1 MTKVSRALHGKSS
14 SFNTKPPYATVPS
27 CCDPRLARYLSQ
39 TPTPSPLSACLCLYP
54 EKHFFCLIYF
64 EMSPKAAVT
73 PGHRP
78 QTRSQAAEAE
88 LSPGLEFPVRRR
100 TPGVG
105 AETSPTPKPRNTE
118 KLREQTLPNSSFAGR
133 SERNS
138 TSSSRASTRSR
149 DSTPASFVSARSTAG
164 SRSNFSKSPTPGS
177 FYSACSARDKTPSS
191 SSSYTSPRYSSS
203 SGASSSSSWSSSTNT
218 STSSEF
224 SDYSSHPST
233 PSVSSST
240 SSGIS
245 STVPPSPAPWRYDT
259 MDPPA
264 DPSIFS
270 IFLLRLHDSYLRS
283 ILAFWP
289 LLFYAFYQSRHW
301 MSDPSILYPHN
312 ITIVEALLEFIF
324 KVHIFLRGALVALWV
339 FRLLRS
345 PWTKDKPLLSPIWP
359 DEPIATSHPPNAFT
373 AWLAH
378 ARANPHLNPPV
389 SLNSGLPYGFDY
401 NQLDDNNHTFKIY
414 FDYMPS
420 HIRMQWERSAFEAL
434 EAYTTQRAYH
444 LRHIRTHL
452 DSALFR
458 AFPPLRSIFPSP
470 SPSRLAR
477 ALHTFKTIPWSTLFR
492 SLLLMYI
499 PFWGPNTLP
508 WLVGQTIA
516 LILITH
522 VYESL
527 AMRKVD
533 TVMRKC

>member
-1 MTKVSRALHGKSS
+1 MDLPT
-14 SFNTKPPYATVPS
+14 
-27 CCDPRLARYLSQ
+27 DLSI
-39 TPTPSPLSACLCLYP
+39 L
-54 EKHFFCLIYF
+54 
-64 EMSPKAAVT
+64 
-73 PGHRP
+73 
-78 QTRSQAAEAE
+78 
-88 LSPGLEFPVRRR
+88 
-100 TPGVG
+100 
-105 AETSPTPKPRNTE
+105 
-118 KLREQTLPNSSFAGR
+118 
-133 SERNS
+133 
-138 TSSSRASTRSR
+138 
-149 DSTPASFVSARSTAG
+149 
-164 SRSNFSKSPTPGS
+164 
-177 FYSACSARDKTPSS
+177 
-191 SSSYTSPRYSSS
+191 
-203 SGASSSSSWSSSTNT
+203 
-218 STSSEF
+218 
-224 SDYSSHPST
+224 
-233 PSVSSST
+233 
-240 SSGIS
+240 
-245 STVPPSPAPWRYDT
+245 
-259 MDPPA
+259 
-264 DPSIFS
+264 S
-270 IFLLRLHDSYLRS
+270 IFLQRLHDSYLRS

-345 PWTKDKPLLSPIWP
+345 PWTKDTPLLSPIWP

-477 ALHTFKTIPWSTLFR
+477 ALHTFRTIPWSTLFR

-499 PFWGPNTLP
+499 PFWGPNTLS
-508 WLVGQTIA
+508 WQMGQTIA

-522 VYESL
+522 VYESFAIRKIDGELRKSDDWTRRDALRTFPGVEHGGQEPEDDGVQREAAMLVDGESFVRSCAVGFLFKIWGIIWILRYLGTGCIRKANPGRGSGCLTDDKFGIARTMMQEWFGWDVNVNVVDGVEVLDCQGDFVRGLSVKLGRKLSVVLEPVGTQIGTLGVAVGRWVHEMDGAAARWDVAAERFARETYWRRWGVVMGCL
-527 AMRKVD
+527 ALYGAVLGWTVREVRRRRILKVKELRREGRGGGRA
-533 TVMRKC
+533 TRRRI